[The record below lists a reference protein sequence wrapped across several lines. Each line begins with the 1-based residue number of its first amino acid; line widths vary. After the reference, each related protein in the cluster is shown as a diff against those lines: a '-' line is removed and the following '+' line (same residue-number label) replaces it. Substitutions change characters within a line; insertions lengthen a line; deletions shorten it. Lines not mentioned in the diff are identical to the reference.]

1 MNFHI
6 YEHPAAMSEAAAEW
20 ITAYIEKHL
29 SEKQKFTF
37 LLTGGNTPKDLY
49 SLLSTERF
57 SKRID
62 WKKITFFFG
71 DERFVPYADPRN
83 NGNMVFEL
91 LLKQVPVP
99 VQEIHFIQTD
109 IDKEES
115 ALQYEML
122 LREHF
127 PGSEKTFD
135 LALAGIGNDGHTL
148 SVFPG
153 STTMFEQMRWVVP
166 SEAPEEPVQRITL
179 TPIVVK
185 HSACIL
191 VLAAGKNKAAIL
203 DKIIHGEYNPQIY
216 PGQIFRGE
224 SENIHWFTD
233 NDAMEL
239 VIKNKL

>member
-1 MNFHI
+1 MNLHI
-6 YEHPAAMSEAAAEW
+6 YEQPAAMSGAAAEW
-20 ITAYIEKHL
+20 ITAYIENHL
-29 SEKQKFTF
+29 REKQKFTF
-37 LLTGGNTPKDLY
+37 LLTGGSTPKDLY
-49 SLLSTERF
+49 SLLATEGF

-62 WKKITFFFG
+62 WKKIIFFFG

-91 LLKQVPVP
+91 LLKRVPVP
-99 VQEIHFIQTD
+99 VQQIHFIQTD

-127 PGSEKTFD
+127 PDTEKTFD

-153 STTMFEQMRWVVP
+153 STTMYEQMRWVVP

-191 VLAAGKNKAAIL
+191 VLVTGKNKAAIL
-203 DKIIHGEYNPQIY
+203 DKVIHGEYNPQLY
-216 PGQIFRGE
+216 PGQIFREG
-224 SENIHWFTD
+224 SDKIHWFAD
-233 NDAMEL
+233 RDAMEL